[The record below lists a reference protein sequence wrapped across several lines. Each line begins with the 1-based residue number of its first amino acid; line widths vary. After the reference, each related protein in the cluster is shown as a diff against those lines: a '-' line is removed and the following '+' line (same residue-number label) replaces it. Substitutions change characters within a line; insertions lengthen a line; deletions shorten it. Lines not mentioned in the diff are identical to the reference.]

1 MNIRQVSRERND
13 LHFWQILVVCTAKE
27 FENDGEDL
35 VRSMEINSPDTR
47 IIVCLVDADAS
58 ARERLSG
65 LAAKLL
71 SVTLYELEL
80 SRSSSPLA
88 LQRYIIAK
96 NVLALTKIPTLLLDV
111 GSLVYRDL
119 TPLPAELQKCDCA
132 LKLTF
137 NKKKRWERVF
147 PKSLWLAPNT
157 RTGCFLEEVISH
169 LQSCTGGDITEKDER
184 RALYS
189 SLQNCRSFIRL
200 AALPG
205 KYADRSHKS
214 GAYIFS
220 PLDPDKKEGP
230 RTAEIRRKL
239 RDRFEQPPTQVIF
252 FPKQDVGTKRNLK
265 NNSFKRR
272 VDRISRPG
280 RMYWRHMSQL
290 IAKLADAEGENTR
303 IVALPQWE
311 INAAAVNTFAE
322 ASAVYLPHMIRR
334 QLGGTNT
341 LYYMQELLPDLFTAD
356 ADGWGASSSL
366 YGRKD
371 FEAHQLDDRVE
382 DFIAKIRKERIT
394 KAPQKKASSKDL
406 SEIELLAPLQVPGDD
421 ALIYHGA
428 VTLED
433 YVETLATFAEREK
446 TNVVFRKHPYDE
458 TSLFE
463 DSRKQYSSNFVKF
476 SVGGHIHDALAK
488 AKAVA
493 IINSGVGFEAMIYN
507 RPVLSFGRSIY
518 DSAVINA
525 NRQNFSASYAKAI
538 EENEDIRWERY
549 LRFISWYVFHA
560 GYKLHEE
567 KINLELDR
575 TAPPKWGENPIYDN
589 LALDET
595 AAWRGVNLQKAPAGY
610 PLKELRAQ
618 ARYLI
623 RRLQKTAG
631 IYKRRIKK
639 RSFDHLSSG
648 VKAPWISRFD
658 EGYLR
663 GKTVALVGNASS
675 LKQTNLGSEIDAHD
689 IVIRMNLGYPLTVS
703 KTPQGTHLPP
713 EFIHGTFLDGK
724 SSGAEQLVLLKPD
737 TPEDVANAF
746 TSVAATGRRTDI
758 WSCSTSDRERQL
770 FYAPLF
776 DCRTVACHPAFE
788 HLSPWLILNR
798 KIFKL
803 PAFIYR
809 ELRDEFSIEPTSGL
823 IWIDYLRRTQLAS
836 LTIYG
841 FDFFASGHIVRRMPN
856 LLQAEGKWPHDPQ
869 AERDYV
875 FEKALAKDARIR
887 LVSSVSNSDPSI
899 VT

>member
-27 FENDGEDL
+27 FETDGEDL
-35 VRSMEINSPDTR
+35 IRSIEINSPDTR
-47 IIVCLVDADAS
+47 IIVCLIDADAS
-58 ARERLSG
+58 SRERLSL

-80 SRSSSPLA
+80 SGSFTSPT

-132 LKLTF
+132 LKITF

-147 PKSLWLAPNT
+147 PNSLWLAPNT

-169 LQSCTGGDITEKDER
+169 LRSRPGRNITEKDER

-189 SLQNCRSFIRL
+189 SLENCRSFIRL
-200 AALPG
+200 ASLPG

-220 PLDPDKKEGP
+220 RVDHGKKEST
-230 RTAEIRRKL
+230 RTAEIRINL
-239 RDRFEQPPTQVIF
+239 RDRFEQPPVKVIF

-265 NNSFKRR
+265 NNSFKQR

-290 IAKLADAEGENTR
+290 ISKLAGAGGENTR

-311 INAAAVNTFAE
+311 IDAAAVSTFAE

-334 QLGGTNT
+334 QLGDTNT
-341 LYYMQELLPDLFTAD
+341 LYYMQELLPDLFTVD

-366 YGRKD
+366 YGRTD

-382 DFIAKIRKERIT
+382 SFIAKIRKERIT
-394 KAPQKKASSKDL
+394 KAPQKKTSSKELLD
-406 SEIELLAPLQVPGDD
+406 IGLLAPLQVPGDD

-428 VTLED
+428 ITLED

-446 TNVVFRKHPYDE
+446 INVVFRKHPYDE

-463 DSRKQYSSNFVKF
+463 DSRKRYTSNFVKF

-488 AKAVA
+488 ARAVA
-493 IINSGVGFEAMIYN
+493 VINSGVGFEAMIYN

-518 DSAVINA
+518 DTAVITADRKNI
-525 NRQNFSASYAKAI
+525 SASYAKAI
-538 EENEDIRWERY
+538 KENEDIRWERY
-549 LRFISWYVFHA
+549 RKFISWYVFQA
-560 GYKLHEE
+560 GYKLHEA

-575 TAPPKWGENPIYDN
+575 TAPPKWGENPIYNN

-595 AAWRGVNLQKAPAGY
+595 AAWRGVNLQKAPAGH
-610 PLKELRAQ
+610 PVKQWRAQ
-618 ARYLI
+618 ARYLM

-631 IYKRRIKK
+631 IYKRRVKK
-639 RSFDHLSSG
+639 RSLDHLSSA
-648 VKAPWISRFD
+648 VKAPWISRLD
-658 EGYLR
+658 EGYFQ

-675 LKQTNLGSEIDAHD
+675 LKHTNLGYEIDAHD

-703 KTPQGTHLPP
+703 KTPEGKHLPS
-713 EFIHGTFLDGK
+713 EFIYGTFVDGK

-737 TPEDVANAF
+737 TPEDVASAF

-788 HLSPWLILNR
+788 HLSPWLILKR

-803 PAFIYR
+803 PALIYR
-809 ELRDEFSIEPTSGL
+809 ELRDELSIEPTSGL

-836 LTIYG
+836 LNIYG

-875 FEKALAKDARIR
+875 FEKALANDARIR
-887 LVSSVSNSDPSI
+887 FALGVVNNAPST
-899 VT
+899 VK